1 MIIQSSTTGISF
13 QHLNLLLFPTVGK
26 NFRGNIELQWPRHQ
40 DCLGSKMSGCQAR
53 NFYKKSKNTTSVFD
67 PIFLEVL
74 RVATLIQDLPTQPL
88 MVIMFTGFL
97 VFKAGRNLI
106 ICFSKV
112 MKLSCFL
119 APDKELWLCILCYWH
134 KKNVKIGKETKV
146 WNFKLESV

>member
-1 MIIQSSTTGISF
+1 
-13 QHLNLLLFPTVGK
+13 
-26 NFRGNIELQWPRHQ
+26 
-40 DCLGSKMSGCQAR
+40 MSGCQAR

-88 MVIMFTGFL
+88 MVIMLTGFL

-119 APDKELWLCILCYWH
+119 APDKEL
-134 KKNVKIGKETKV
+134 
-146 WNFKLESV
+146 